1 MIYSG
6 SPVETP
12 FPRSCLLLGCEQ
24 MTFSS
29 VWSGDFVLI
38 QLTSLLFFF
47 QNTFWE
53 VETDTCVTT
62 WCQCGVS
69 KWPRGAGA
77 NYNQGK
83 VLFIALLC
91 QRQPH
96 EGPILIFEIPHSS
109 FLTHT
114 FSDLM
119 FDVFLIHPFHAQVK
133 KFFDAL
139 WADQHQLHDETSS
152 TSVSREKEI

>member
-83 VLFIALLC
+83 VLFYCAAMPATTT
-91 QRQPH
+91 RGPH
-96 EGPILIFEIPHSS
+96 PNIWDSS
-109 FLTHT
+109 FLILSHT

>member
-47 QNTFWE
+47 RIHFEKLKQIPVLQLDASVEFQSDQE
-53 VETDTCVTT
+53 VQEQIIT
-62 WCQCGVS
+62 
-69 KWPRGAGA
+69 
-77 NYNQGK
+77 K
-83 VLFIALLC
+83 VRFYFIALLC

-139 WADQHQLHDETSS
+139 WADQHQLHDETSP